1 MEKGTKSKSL
11 DNSKVKISEDEYCS
25 LILFNDDI
33 NSFDFVVKSLIEV
46 CNHNPI
52 QAEQCTFIA
61 HHKGKC
67 NIKNGTYSYLLP
79 LKDQLDQRGLT
90 STISLS

>member
-11 DNSKVKISEDEYCS
+11 DNSKGKISEDEYCS